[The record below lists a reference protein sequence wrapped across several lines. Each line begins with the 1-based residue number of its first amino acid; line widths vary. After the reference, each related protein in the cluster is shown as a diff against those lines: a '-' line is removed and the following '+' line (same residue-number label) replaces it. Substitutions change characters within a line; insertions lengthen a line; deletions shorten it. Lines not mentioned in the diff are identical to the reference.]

1 MEQSTEALP
10 SSWVGLCY
18 INTGI
23 IVMFPSCPLFTHII
37 QFDMHAGSQEPLR
50 SLGTEHTS

>member
-1 MEQSTEALP
+1 MDQSTEALP

-23 IVMFPSCPLFTHII
+23 IVMFPCCHLFTHII
-37 QFDMHAGSQEPLR
+37 QLDMHAESQEPLR
-50 SLGTEHTS
+50 SLGTEHAS